1 MMKFCRLEITIYGLV
16 QGVGF
21 RPFVAEQA
29 ELFDIAG
36 TVRNAGG
43 IVKILAEGEKE
54 ALDEFVHRLSA
65 CAPEGARV
73 DRVEV
78 LEASQG
84 EGLGEHN
91 FFIIDSEPAK
101 DVLRFLPPD
110 IATCDFCK
118 KELFD
123 RKNRRYRYPFISC
136 TACGPRFSI
145 LERVP
150 YDRETVTMRDFP
162 MCPSCGAE
170 YREKGN
176 KRRHAQT
183 IACAECGPQVRLYEY
198 GMNIDISMDMEK
210 EDRQGEPAIRK
221 SIELLRQGK
230 ILAVKDI
237 GGFHF
242 AFDPMNRDAAKRLRR
257 FKNREKKPFAVMFP
271 EISDI
276 ERYCEISDT
285 ERNLL
290 CSSARPIVLLKKRE
304 GMDFAPEVCGE
315 SSFIGAMLPCNPLQM
330 LLLRETGPLVMTS
343 GNRGGEPIITDEEE
357 MFKFWKENVILQEML
372 PAGQAFRETENG
384 GFHGTESCIEEKE
397 YVPDAPDAI
406 FTHNRRILYGLDD
419 SIFQVTVCGERE
431 VVQLIRRARG
441 LVPEPVVLPGKLSS
455 DTFAAGGDLKAVFAL
470 GRENMAYL
478 SAHFGDLENV
488 QAQEKRAEAL
498 KGMCALLGISP
509 VQTVGDRHPGY
520 FSVKNLEED
529 LSHAGIFWDLDD
541 VRNYEKKEACKIK
554 QIAQE
559 IEQPQK
565 TNRRE
570 EASETQ
576 KTQKTQKTGEAGAIK
591 VQHHHAHIA
600 AVMAE
605 YGLREKV
612 LGIAYDGTGYGDDG
626 TVWGGEF
633 LLCEGKNCV
642 RVGHLESV
650 LLAGGDASSKN
661 ALVTAYCYLH
671 AAKEK
676 GTLDK
681 EEFEKCV
688 SWIFDRSYFSNK
700 KTNQEHTE
708 RTAFDKKTN
717 QEHTES
723 SIFNKK
729 TERKSGNG
737 SGMDRKNGISARQR
751 TILDAA
757 LKNHI
762 NTCESSSMGRLF
774 DAAAAVLGIC
784 TENSYE
790 GECPEKLQAYAMRYF
805 EKKEQG
811 RVGRNLPEEEPGRA
825 GGNLSK
831 NELENSI
838 REGKEDVF
846 RIPIGEQDHIWTA
859 DGSALIAALAKE
871 RVNGVPKEKLAYAF
885 HRSIAEMTVRMCE
898 RICSGEDGHFL
909 KESGPQENTDASNHA
924 GSVEKGIVKEKKT
937 TKIALGGGCM
947 YNRLLLELLLPVL
960 ERKGYEVYV
969 NEKVPSGD
977 GGLAYGQMAL
987 LCES

>member
-1 MMKFCRLEITIYGLV
+1 MKVIRRKITIYGLV

-29 ELFDIAG
+29 EDLDIAG
-36 TVRNAGG
+36 TVRNLGG
-43 IVKILAEGEKE
+43 IVKILAEGKKE
-54 ALDEFVHRLSA
+54 ALDEFVHRLST

-78 LEASQG
+78 LEISQEKILEEQCFQKG
-84 EGLGEHN
+84 TSKEDLDERKALGLKNSFDDLNSRNVLHHVKKKKK

-162 MCPSCGAE
+162 MCPSCAGE
-170 YREKGN
+170 YGEKGN

-183 IACAECGPQVRLYEY
+183 IACAECGPQVRLYEHDVIFKKKN
-198 GMNIDISMDMEK
+198 GQKSQVHSQISRKDGQEFQENKQFFHAEGGKMKYLHEK
-210 EDRQGEPAIRK
+210 NVVKKRVEYLQGEAAVRK

-242 AFDPMNRDAAKRLRR
+242 AFDPMNRDAAKRLRA
-257 FKNREKKPFAVMFP
+257 FKNRERKPFAVMFP

-285 ERNLL
+285 ERSLL
-290 CSSARPIVLLKKRE
+290 CSPARPIVLLKKRA

-330 LLLRETGPLVMTS
+330 LLLCETGPLVMTS
-343 GNRGGEPIITDEEE
+343 GNRGGEPIITDEEA
-357 MFKFWKENVILQEML
+357 MFAFWN
-372 PAGQAFRETENG
+372 
-384 GFHGTESCIEEKE
+384 
-397 YVPDAPDAI
+397 VPDAVL
-406 FTHNRRILYGLDD
+406 THDRRILYGLDD
-419 SIFQVTVCGERE
+419 SIFQVTACGERE

-441 LVPEPVVLPGKLSS
+441 LVPEPVALPGKLLS

-470 GRENMAYL
+470 GRENMAYC

-488 QAQEKRAEAL
+488 QAGGKRAEAL
-498 KGMCALLGISP
+498 KGMCELLGISP
-509 VQTVGDRHPGY
+509 VQAVCDRHPGY
-520 FSVKNLEED
+520 ISVRNLEED
-529 LSHAGIFWDLDD
+529 LSHIEMFSGSND
-541 VRNYEKKEACKIK
+541 VRNL
-554 QIAQE
+554 
-559 IEQPQK
+559 
-565 TNRRE
+565 T
-570 EASETQ
+570 
-576 KTQKTQKTGEAGAIK
+576 K

-605 YGLREKV
+605 YALQGKV
-612 LGIAYDGTGYGDDG
+612 LGVAYDGTGYGDDG

-633 LLCEGKNCV
+633 LICEGKNCT
-642 RVGHLESV
+642 RAAHLESV
-650 LLAGGDASSKN
+650 LLTGGDAAAKN
-661 ALVTAYCYLH
+661 ALVTAYCYLY
-671 AAKEK
+671 AAQEN
-676 GTLDK
+676 GTLNK

-688 SWIFDRSYFSNK
+688 SGIFDRPYISKEK
-700 KTNQEHTE
+700 KNIEVAE
-708 RTAFDKKTN
+708 RHVSDKKT
-717 QEHTES
+717 EM
-723 SIFNKK
+723 KK
-729 TERKSGNG
+729 SDFFGIDKEER
-737 SGMDRKNGISARQR
+737 RISAQQR
-751 TILDAA
+751 MILDAA

-762 NTCESSSMGRLF
+762 NTCLSSSMGRLF
-774 DAAAAVLGIC
+774 DAAAAVLDIC

-805 EKKEQG
+805 EKEESG
-811 RVGRNLPEEEPGRA
+811 HLNRNLP
-825 GGNLSK
+825 
-831 NELENSI
+831 
-838 REGKEDVF
+838 KEDIF
-846 RIPIGEQDHIWTA
+846 KIPIQRKNYIWTA
-859 DGSALIAALAKE
+859 DGSFLIAALARE
-871 RVNGVPKEKLAYAF
+871 RANGVSKEKLAYEF
-885 HRSIAEMTVRMCE
+885 HRSIAQMTVRMCE
-898 RICSGEDGHFL
+898 LICTGEDSPVSE
-909 KESGPQENTDASNHA
+909 KSGRQENTDACNQA
-924 GSVEKGIVKEKKT
+924 GSVENGTVKEKKI

-947 YNRLLLELLLPVL
+947 YNRLLLKLLIPEL
-960 ERKGYEVYV
+960 EKKGYEVYI

-987 LCES
+987 LCTMNL